1 MHTSHWLNEVKDLK
15 RDDAIFCLVGNK
27 LDLNEK
33 RQVSTAEGE
42 ALANEKNFIFQ
53 EVSAKT
59 GVNIN
64 NLFYKDIFTQIS
76 LKYKLNETNDDLA
89 QNENKSILT

>member
-27 LDLNEK
+27 LDLQEK
-33 RQVSTAEGE
+33 RQVSTSEGE
-42 ALANEKNFIFQ
+42 AVASEKNFIFQ
-53 EVSAKT
+53 EVSAKS

-64 NLFYKDIFTQIS
+64 NLFYKDIFTQMTI
-76 LKYKLNETNDDLA
+76 KFKLNDTNDEIGSSE
-89 QNENKSILT
+89 QKSK